1 MRVQHIIVYFEEG
14 QDFLDSEIELCAAMG
29 QLWSQKSYEIC
40 GREDEN
46 YIPHRHIFLGYSV
59 GRDLCLS
66 SAYHINSLGG
76 GGGGSNTPKRL
87 LLVSIS
93 KGAPSVGLKA
103 MPMSMRGFKKRAK
116 YNVQYMQ
123 TCFFWV
129 NYDDICVLS
138 LATPTYIHSVSY
150 DNPLQ
155 HK

>member
-29 QLWSQKSYEIC
+29 QLWSQKSYGIC
-40 GREDEN
+40 GRQDEN
-46 YIPHRHIFLGYSV
+46 YIPHRHIFQGYSV

-76 GGGGSNTPKRL
+76 GGGSNTPKRL
-87 LLVSIS
+87 HLVSIS

-103 MPMSMRGFKKRAK
+103 MPLSMRVFQKKLQ
-116 YNVQYMQ
+116 NTMYMQ
-123 TCFFWV
+123 ACFFWV
-129 NYDDICVLS
+129 NYDDICVLT
-138 LATPTYIHSVSY
+138 LATPTYIHSVSC

-155 HK
+155 QK